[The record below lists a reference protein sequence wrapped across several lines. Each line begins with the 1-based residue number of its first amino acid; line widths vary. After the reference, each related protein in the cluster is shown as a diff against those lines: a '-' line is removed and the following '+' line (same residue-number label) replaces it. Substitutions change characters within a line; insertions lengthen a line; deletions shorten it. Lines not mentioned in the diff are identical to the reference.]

1 MGRFQAEAMAAEDF
15 MPLENQLRWHLT
27 SNHYP
32 PVPVEMVPV
41 CIEAI
46 GCVNDSG
53 DWDSELALPEGI
65 LWRGSTT
72 APVYAII
79 EQHHLETWI
88 IESELY

>member
-15 MPLENQLRWHLT
+15 IPLEGQLRWHLT

-32 PVPVEMVPV
+32 PVPVEMVPI

-46 GCVNDSG
+46 DEANEGN
-53 DWDSELALPEGI
+53 WDKYIKLPEGI
-65 LWRGSTT
+65 EWRRQTMS
-72 APVYAII
+72 PVWAIV
-79 EQHHLETWI
+79 EAHHLDTWI

>member
-15 MPLENQLRWHLT
+15 IPLENQIQWHLT

-32 PVPVEMVPV
+32 PVPVAMVPV

-46 GCVNDSG
+46 DHANEGN
-53 DWDSELALPEGI
+53 WEEMIKLPEGI
-65 LWRGSTT
+65 SWLGQSMS
-72 APVYAII
+72 PVHAIV
-79 EQHHLETWI
+79 EQHHLDTWI